1 MSFMESSRR
10 QLMLGAGALALLAC
24 APPALASGVRPVV
37 RGKAKPLPLGA
48 VRLRPSDYAT
58 AVEVNRTYLHRL
70 SPDRLL
76 HNFRKYAGP
85 APKATIS
92 GGWESHQIPA
102 PTPSHYIT

>member
-76 HNFRKYAGP
+76 HNFRKYAGLE
-85 APKATIS
+85 PKAPIY
-92 GGWESHQIPA
+92 GGWEDRKSTRLNSSH
-102 PTPSHYIT
+102 